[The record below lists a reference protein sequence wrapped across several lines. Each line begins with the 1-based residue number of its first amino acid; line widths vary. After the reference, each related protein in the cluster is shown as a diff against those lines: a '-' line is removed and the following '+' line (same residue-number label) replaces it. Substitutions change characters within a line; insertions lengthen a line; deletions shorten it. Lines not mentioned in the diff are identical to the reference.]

1 MTSTRWTRLAAP
13 TFAPT
18 IALSAALALATMAP
32 AQATTDQ
39 VGPVHPVATWGASAD
54 KVAGEAGAAGIT
66 DRSVRNL
73 VHTSLGGSGVRIT
86 LSNAFGDRPVTFTSA
101 HLGVAAAGAA
111 VVAGT
116 NRPVSFEGADEVTVA
131 PGAEVISDPVEAS
144 VPADTTLA
152 LSFHVVGASGPITGH
167 NVAMQTSY
175 VAGAAGD
182 IAGDE
187 AGAGFTSEIPSWY
200 WVESV
205 VVTKPRRVKTA
216 VLFGD
221 SITDGN
227 GSSVGANRRWPD
239 ALADRVATSRLHGR
253 YGVMNEG
260 ISANRVLADGTG
272 GQRALD
278 RFRRDVLDQ
287 PGVSMVVVLAGINDI
302 RWDLA
307 TDASALVAGYRDLIA
322 QAHAEDLCI
331 VGVTLTPYEGGSRYT
346 PERERVRTAV
356 NEWIRTSGEF
366 DDVVDFD
373 AATRDPARP
382 SRFLPAYDS
391 GDHLHPGDAGYAAM
405 AEAFD
410 LGLLGCER

>member
-1 MTSTRWTRLAAP
+1 M
-13 TFAPT
+13 
-18 IALSAALALATMAP
+18 SAAIALATLTPVQADP
-32 AQATTDQ
+32 AQAA
-39 VGPVHPVATWGASAD
+39 PAHPVATWGASAD
-54 KVAGEAGAAGIT
+54 KVAGETGAAGLA

-86 LSNAFGDRPVTFTSA
+86 LSNVFGDRPVTFTSA
-101 HLGVAAAGAA
+101 HVGLAGSRAA
-111 VVAGT
+111 VAPGT
-116 NRPVSFEGADEVTVA
+116 NRPMTFSGADEVTVA
-131 PGAEVISDPVEAS
+131 PGTEVLSDPVDAT

-152 LSFHVVGASGPITGH
+152 VSFHVAGASGPITGH

-182 IAGDE
+182 VAGDE
-187 AGAGFTSEIPSWY
+187 SGAAFTTQIPSWY

-205 VVTKPRRVKTA
+205 VIQKPRRVKTA

-227 GSSVGANRRWPD
+227 ESTAGANRRWPD
-239 ALADRVATSRLHGR
+239 VLADRVATSRLAGH
-253 YGVMNEG
+253 YGVMNQG
-260 ISANRVLADGTG
+260 ISANRVLGDSAGG
-272 GQRALD
+272 GQSALG
-278 RFRRDVLDQ
+278 RFDRDVLDQ
-287 PGVSMVVVLAGINDI
+287 PNVSTVVLLEGINDI

-307 TDASALVAGYRDLIA
+307 GEASDLITAYRDLIDR
-322 QAHAEDLCI
+322 AHARDVCV
-331 VGVTLTPYEGGSRYT
+331 VGATLTPYEGGSRYT
-346 PERERVRTAV
+346 PARDRVRVAV

-366 DDVVDFD
+366 DGVVDFD
-373 AATRDPARP
+373 AATRDPAQP

-410 LGLLGCER
+410 LTLLECDR